1 MFFERFREA
10 TARLPAGLVR
20 PAPAAAPAE
29 IARAEKALGGALPD
43 AYASFLRSFDG
54 ADLFHEAI
62 VIAGVG
68 ERAPQSLTALN
79 EPGQRD
85 PRGGLVFAEAVAGDR
100 FALDD
105 RGRVVRLRAD
115 SEERILA
122 GTSFELW
129 LDATIARE
137 RVLWGP
143 DGEFAPDVFDEDGEE
158 IAPAVIV
165 RQTERALKVD
175 PGSADAQYERGLALR
190 RLGRAEKA
198 LEAFAAA
205 SALDPDDPWPWFDYG
220 RTALEAGRELPR
232 ACDAFAR
239 AAALEDGPAGARL
252 LAWAARA
259 AGDAGD
265 PASAAEMRRQAL
277 ARDPA
282 LLEALLRA
290 EAQAKHEGDDEAR
303 AESEALRLALAPESA
318 ARRSLRVVTVDSG
331 PWRETSGA
339 ASAPEAASA
348 SEGRRRPPPPAPP
361 PRRDPPARPRGGAS
375 PKAGRRRR

>member
-29 IARAEKALGGALPD
+29 LARAEAALGGALP
-43 AYASFLRSFDG
+43 AEYASFLRSFDG

-68 ERAPQSLTALN
+68 EHAPQSLTALN
-79 EPGQRD
+79 APGQRD

-100 FALDD
+100 FALDE

-158 IAPAVIV
+158 IAPAVVV
-165 RQTERALKVD
+165 RQTERALKID

-190 RLGRAEKA
+190 RLGRADKA

-205 SALDPDDPWPWFDYG
+205 SALDPVDPWPWFDYG
-220 RTALEAGRELPR
+220 RTALEAGRELGR
-232 ACDAFAR
+232 ASDAFAR
-239 AAALEDGPAGARL
+239 AAALEGGPAGARL
-252 LAWAARA
+252 FAWAARA

-265 PASAAEMRRQAL
+265 PAGAAEMRRRAL
-277 ARDPA
+277 ERDPA

-290 EAQAKHEGDDEAR
+290 EAQASHEGDDEAR

-318 ARRSLRVVTVDSG
+318 PRRSLRVVTADAGPGREPSG
-331 PWRETSGA
+331 D
-339 ASAPEAASA
+339 ASA
-348 SEGRRRPPPPAPP
+348 SEDRRRPRPPDPP
-361 PRRDPPARPRGGAS
+361 PRRVPPARPRGGAS